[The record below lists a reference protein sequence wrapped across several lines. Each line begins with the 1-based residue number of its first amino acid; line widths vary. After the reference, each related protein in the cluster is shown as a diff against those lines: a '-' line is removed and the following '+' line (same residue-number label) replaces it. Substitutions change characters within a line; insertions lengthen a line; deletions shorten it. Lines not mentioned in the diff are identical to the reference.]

1 MCHEFVLMRGFSGPS
16 MLSVC
21 GPSITQAPIA
31 RGISGLHREPISVL
45 SYMEVLL
52 FSMELKSTVLQEVVI
67 SKSIFPYSFLWEK
80 EKMSGSIGCPLY
92 PGEKQGYKS

>member
-21 GPSITQAPIA
+21 GPSITQVPIA

-67 SKSIFPYSFLWEK
+67 IEKHISILISLGKRKNVREHWLPFVSW
-80 EKMSGSIGCPLY
+80 
-92 PGEKQGYKS
+92 